1 MRYKGPTWC
10 GDCHGERMSRNS
22 GICPV
27 KHVCAAPSQHCCHV
41 SSDDTV
47 SQTFTRNTTSRSP
60 LTYILTLSQAGRMVG
75 KVKTQA
81 RVQMV
86 ELLRFYYIRVSQN
99 IICSDVNCV
108 HIYVGVIRFND
119 VDSYN
124 CYINLEWGRTVFCHS
139 IRCWSN
145 STTWLKSIPWHSP
158 LSRLSLSRSEFQSVG
173 WGGRWL
179 QNHVTQSYFHPHSSH
194 LPMLKLCWYMNE
206 WRL

>member
-1 MRYKGPTWC
+1 MGIVMEKECPETREFALWNMFVQLRRNTAG
-10 GDCHGERMSRNS
+10 MSRVMTQFH
-22 GICPV
+22 I
-27 KHVCAAPSQHCCHV
+27 
-41 SSDDTV
+41 
-47 SQTFTRNTTSRSP
+47 QTFTRNTTSRSP
-60 LTYILTLSQAGRMVG
+60 LTYILTLSQAGMMMVG

-99 IICSDVNCV
+99 IICSDVTCE

-139 IRCWSN
+139 IRCWNN
-145 STTWLKSIPWHSP
+145 STTWLKSIPSHSP

-179 QNHVTQSYFHPHSSH
+179 QNHVTESYFHPHSSH